1 MTYQYRKY
9 SNGSWK
15 PVTKITKI
23 TVKVDAKDKKY
34 KADAV
39 DILKGTSSTS
49 VVTTVR
55 LNKDAVALLE
65 NGAVIADAASGW
77 TAAVANA
84 DDAANGKVTLTAA
97 SPTPGKN
104 KVQFKIIPR
113 NSSVVLA
120 DLAAKGITVEATVNV
135 LDPTVYAKKLTVK
148 KGATV
153 IDLAN
158 AAKSY
163 DTQKKTG
170 VFTYTVSPLNVY
182 TLVNG
187 AAVRATGGMT
197 AAEGTKEGYGIKL
210 DENGNIVITANANAV
225 EKGKSYTL
233 AATVSFENG
242 VDETIKFTVKAP
254 KTIADVAS
262 VKAAVDAYL
271 AAFAA
276 SGSDVAAQNADTATI
291 KAELESDVIDPITGI
306 TVKTVTPVYT
316 AAQDAAGGNPAVP
329 ASYKVTVVLTD
340 PNPAEGAAA
349 DIEFKDVVVKEPTQA
364 QDLAAAK
371 TAVQALV
378 DKIVGEKSTNE
389 ETAKTEKLATELT
402 SSLALRAYLITA
414 ITNPD
419 IMLEISSFRYVAP
432 IDGTAENQKGK
443 DGSLTFTCKVFTQ
456 TEASGEIKPQ
466 TNSIKI
472 PAKEYTAPSG
482 N

>member
-1 MTYQYRKY
+1 MQ
-9 SNGSWK
+9 
-15 PVTKITKI
+15 
-23 TVKVDAKDKKY
+23 KDKKY

-170 VFTYTVSPLNVY
+170 VIYLY
-182 TLVNG
+182 
-187 AAVRATGGMT
+187 
-197 AAEGTKEGYGIKL
+197 
-210 DENGNIVITANANAV
+210 
-225 EKGKSYTL
+225 
-233 AATVSFENG
+233 SF
-242 VDETIKFTVKAP
+242 
-254 KTIADVAS
+254 
-262 VKAAVDAYL
+262 
-271 AAFAA
+271 
-276 SGSDVAAQNADTATI
+276 
-291 KAELESDVIDPITGI
+291 
-306 TVKTVTPVYT
+306 
-316 AAQDAAGGNPAVP
+316 
-329 ASYKVTVVLTD
+329 
-340 PNPAEGAAA
+340 
-349 DIEFKDVVVKEPTQA
+349 PTQC
-364 QDLAAAK
+364 
-371 TAVQALV
+371 
-378 DKIVGEKSTNE
+378 I
-389 ETAKTEKLATELT
+389 
-402 SSLALRAYLITA
+402 Y
-414 ITNPD
+414 
-419 IMLEISSFRYVAP
+419 
-432 IDGTAENQKGK
+432 
-443 DGSLTFTCKVFTQ
+443 TCKWRSCKSNWRNDSSRRNQ
-456 TEASGEIKPQ
+456 RRIW
-466 TNSIKI
+466 N
-472 PAKEYTAPSG
+472 
-482 N
+482 